1 MFSVNF
7 ELIFNILGK
16 RKQYVRPTGARSI
29 HQQLGCLPG
38 LANFWP
44 TSQKFFLKTKEAS
57 KKSFCILPKNPL
69 CSSDPIWETSGV
81 GILEKVLNTH

>member
-16 RKQYVRPTGARSI
+16 RKQYVRPTGVRSI

-38 LANFWP
+38 LTNFWP
-44 TSQKFFLKTKEAS
+44 TGQKFFLKTKEAS
-57 KKSFCILPKNPL
+57 KKKLLYPTKKPCTFY
-69 CSSDPIWETSGV
+69 
-81 GILEKVLNTH
+81 